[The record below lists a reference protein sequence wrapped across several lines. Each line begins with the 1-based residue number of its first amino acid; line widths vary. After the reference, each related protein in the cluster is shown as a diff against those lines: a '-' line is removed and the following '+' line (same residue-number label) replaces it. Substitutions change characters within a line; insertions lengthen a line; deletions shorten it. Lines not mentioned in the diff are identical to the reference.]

1 VKAKTTMRSESVNPL
16 DPRNPEG
23 EKTYSYPGYLKI
35 SGPKGISGSNKSSG
49 IDKALSGLSY
59 LPINNYGERFITG
72 VYRQLDFIPNVIAT
86 RMRLISKPDK
96 VQKTKASKN
105 ISPDNRGIAGIAFK
119 LNQTSAGT
127 TGYFLEIE
135 DIGNITGAQLEKE
148 IYTNMRLY
156 KVKNIGGVLTPQVM
170 KTAWVNVSAT
180 AQESID
186 MSSALA
192 NGGAKSYA
200 STSDVLITITEKQK
214 VYEYRVYWETN
225 LVMTF
230 NEKKSDS
237 INPTSQNT
245 GLMVRHDSV
254 AIFDHLLC
262 LSVSKDGQYS
272 VPSIF
277 KDGEPYIKA
286 VEAAER
292 GVLPIT
298 VADAAV
304 SNSNLKPFFEDFGNQ
319 VREAKRFD
327 VVFENPSLSARLISL
342 DTLNKE
348 YKVSSFSHNSYGA
361 EFWVFNTS
369 RSSIGLSLET
379 STPLIISGVALEEI
393 NSGEISL
400 SKYLKNI
407 SNDAEED
414 LLFIKNKYG
423 ENAVSFSAKFLN
435 NLSQAENLLEW
446 IWGRVRDE
454 KRSFSVQAFPNPLIE
469 IGDKVRIYDSNID
482 HTIADCG
489 DRAYYVTSIGYNIS
503 NGGISMN
510 LVVEQI

>member
-1 VKAKTTMRSESVNPL
+1 
-16 DPRNPEG
+16 
-23 EKTYSYPGYLKI
+23 
-35 SGPKGISGSNKSSG
+35 
-49 IDKALSGLSY
+49 
-59 LPINNYGERFITG
+59 
-72 VYRQLDFIPNVIAT
+72 
-86 RMRLISKPDK
+86 
-96 VQKTKASKN
+96 
-105 ISPDNRGIAGIAFK
+105 
-119 LNQTSAGT
+119 
-127 TGYFLEIE
+127 
-135 DIGNITGAQLEKE
+135 
-148 IYTNMRLY
+148 
-156 KVKNIGGVLTPQVM
+156 
-170 KTAWVNVSAT
+170 
-180 AQESID
+180 
-186 MSSALA
+186 
-192 NGGAKSYA
+192 
-200 STSDVLITITEKQK
+200 
-214 VYEYRVYWETN
+214 
-225 LVMTF
+225 
-230 NEKKSDS
+230 
-237 INPTSQNT
+237 
-245 GLMVRHDSV
+245 MVRHDSV
-254 AIFDHLLC
+254 AVFDHLLC
-262 LSVSKDGQYS
+262 LSVSKDNQYS

-277 KDGEPYIKA
+277 QDGESYIKA
-286 VEAAER
+286 VEGAER
-292 GVLPIT
+292 GVLPSV
-298 VADAAV
+298 VADASV
-304 SNSNLKPFFEDFGNQ
+304 NNSSLKFFFEDFGNQ

-327 VVFENPSLSARLISL
+327 VVFDNPSLSATLISL

-393 NSGEISL
+393 NSGEVSL

-407 SNDAEED
+407 SNDADED

-503 NGGISMN
+503 SGNISMN
-510 LVVEQI
+510 LTVEQI